1 MKKIALILGLLC
13 LIFSFALAYE
23 AEDISLAN
31 WKVFTNTTYIH
42 QLICKGDSVVSASWG
57 GVSIYDKEQSKF
69 TTITKGDGLK
79 KNELWSVHYISEI
92 NEYWFGTYTE
102 GISRYQDG
110 QLLKPYQSNQGID
123 GYFIYDIDDNGEY
136 IFVASENGLSMFEI
150 VLGGSPIFKKT
161 FIAPRWLSNNRV
173 NSITVD
179 NSDRIWIATDAG
191 IDYTYIVYDDMIQSE
206 NWYHINTSTTDY
218 PLTSDKIKTI
228 SYQNSRIY
236 FGTEDGFAYIK
247 NINADTFE
255 YEIFN
260 VALPSDYIQDI
271 QPVSD
276 SMFIVAFGWFDD
288 DQQAILNASG
298 VSQYSY
304 DGSQWTAQH
313 WDHNNEFVDQVS
325 DITLDDEQTI
335 WVSTWGNDL
344 YKKTIQ
350 GTSWQNIKRNCVGFN
365 FASYVFIDHEQQ
377 LWCASGLIGSGAR
390 QGVKGISVYSNDIW
404 TTYNHS
410 NSKLVGDKSFRITQ
424 DLEHR
429 IWISDWNKGITR
441 ITDYGE
447 TTELWQSI
455 TSSTTCDVPGIIQEN
470 TTSFLQNDEY
480 DNMWI
485 GDYNK
490 DIKIVVNDD
499 SVYSFEAFIP
509 SSHPADPPKQ
519 DPISILFLP
528 YNQVWFGAYYS
539 GMRYWDGTGFPE
551 IQDIYLPEGNPSFAG
566 PILNI
571 AYQDSDEGRYLWACG
586 VDGLYMYDFYWQQWF
601 RYTNGLVEDVK
612 MYRWDGIEWK
622 NYDYYWY
629 DEDGNP
635 ESRMGSGKSSQV
647 NQVYVDQH
655 GRKWI
660 ATNGG
665 GISMLDEDNYYFKNF
680 TTENSS
686 LPSDVVLSF
695 AHNIYTGEL
704 FVGTAEGMCTFNIG
718 AQINNGQG
726 TGSIDDVVIYP
737 NPFKP
742 AEHSCIYFESRPYA
756 KLPTGENMLYIYN
769 LAGELVA
776 ELEESD
782 HFRFFW
788 DGKNNGK
795 DVASGIY
802 FFVLSSKSEK
812 TYVNGKF
819 AIIR

>member
-1 MKKIALILGLLC
+1 MKKTTLILGLLC
-13 LIFSFALAYE
+13 LISSSALAYE

-42 QLICKGDSVVSASWG
+42 QLICKGDSVILASWG
-57 GVSIYDKEQSKF
+57 GVSIYDKEHGTF
-69 TTITKGDGLK
+69 TPITKGDGLK
-79 KNELWSVHYISEI
+79 KNELWSVHYIPEI

-102 GISRYQDG
+102 GIARYQNG
-110 QLLKPYQSNQGID
+110 QLLKPYQANQGID

-150 VLGGSPIFKKT
+150 VLGGSPIFKKN

-173 NSITVD
+173 NSITIDSNNRV
-179 NSDRIWIATDAG
+179 WVATDAG
-191 IDYTYIVYDDMIQSE
+191 IDYTDIVYDEMILSE
-206 NWYHINTSTTDY
+206 NWHHISTSTTGY

-228 SYQNSRIY
+228 YYQNSRIY
-236 FGTEDGFAYIK
+236 FGTENGFAYIK
-247 NINADTFE
+247 DINADTFE

-260 VALPSDYIQDI
+260 VSLPSSYIQDI

-276 SMFIVAFGWFDD
+276 SLFFVAFGRFDD
-288 DQQAILNASG
+288 DEQAILNAAG

-304 DGSQWTAQH
+304 NGTQWTAQH
-313 WDHNNEFVDQVS
+313 WDQDSDFVDQVS
-325 DITLDDEQTI
+325 DITLDEEQTI

-344 YKKTIQ
+344 YKKTFRD
-350 GTSWQNIKRNCVGFN
+350 TAWQNVRRNCIGFN
-365 FASYVFIDHEQQ
+365 FASYVFIDYEQR
-377 LWCASGLIGSGAR
+377 LWAASGIIGSGAR
-390 QGVKGISVYSNDIW
+390 QGVKGISVYSNDMW
-404 TTYNHS
+404 TTYNTD
-410 NSKLVGDKSFRITQ
+410 NSKLVGNKSFRITQ

-429 IWISDWNKGITR
+429 IWVSDWNKGVTR
-441 ITDYGE
+441 ITNYGE
-447 TTELWQSI
+447 DTELWQTLTRSP
-455 TSSTTCDVPGIIQEN
+455 TCDVPGIIEEN
-470 TTSFLQNDEY
+470 TVSFVQGDEY
-480 DNMWI
+480 GNMWI
-485 GDYNK
+485 GDK
-490 DIKIVVNDD
+490 SISIKIVVNDD
-499 SVYSFEAFIP
+499 SIYSFVGFQDKHDPVSIAFIP
-509 SSHPADPPKQ
+509 PNE
-519 DPISILFLP
+519 LWL
-528 YNQVWFGAYYS
+528 GAYYS
-539 GMRYWDGTGFPE
+539 GLRYRIGDGFPIVNE
-551 IQDIYLPEGNPSFAG
+551 MIVPTDNPDFAG
-566 PILNI
+566 PFLNI
-571 AYQDSDEGRYLWACG
+571 TYQESDEGKYLWTGG

-612 MYRWDGIEWK
+612 MYRWNGIEWE

-635 ESRMGSGKSSQV
+635 ESRMGSGKSSQI

-665 GISMLDEDNYYFKNF
+665 GISMLDEENYFFTNF

-695 AHNIYTGEL
+695 ANDIYTGEL
-704 FVGTAEGMCTFNIG
+704 YVGTAEGMCSFNIG
-718 AQINNGQG
+718 AQINNGEG
-726 TGSIDDVVIYP
+726 TGSIKDVVIYP

-742 AEHSCIYFESRPYA
+742 TEHSCIYFESKPYA
-756 KLPTGENMLYIYN
+756 KLPTGENMLYVYN
-769 LAGELVA
+769 LAGELVT
-776 ELEESD
+776 EIEESD

-802 FFVLSSKSEK
+802 FFMLSSKSEK